1 MPADPLV
8 DPVAAAGA
16 EARAKAIGDSQANER
31 VESLARGQVAPVAD
45 AIAPISPT
53 ADTTASPTLDVL
65 GQSTSE
71 RWIQVGSSI
80 LPDSAEAVR
89 EALAPIVASGQP
101 KLVLLFCSPSHDL
114 ALAAA
119 LVADQIGAAGLIGCS
134 TAGELAPDRS
144 SGGGITIWALGGD
157 GFRVSTGLGQGG
169 AGGLR
174 QAASDAAHCLDGL
187 ERRAHTVLVLL
198 ADGLC
203 GDQME
208 VVRGA
213 YDVAGVDVPLVGG
226 CAGDDMAMQATQQI
240 FGRRVLSN
248 AVVAAAISS
257 DAPLGIGVSHC
268 WEPLGEPMLVTS
280 SDGTSVSTLEDRPAL
295 DVYLDAFDAPED
307 VRSDPQ
313 LFATWATTR
322 PLGLRRRDRIEI
334 RYVSGGDF
342 EARKLLTIAEVPQGG
357 LAFLMQGDSHSV
369 LEATHMAC
377 KMACDALQ
385 GAPLR
390 GMLLFDCVAR
400 RSVLQDERI
409 SEEIRLI
416 NAVRGDLPVGG
427 FYTYGEIA
435 RTKGAGGFH
444 NQTLVALAL
453 A

>member
-1 MPADPLV
+1 MPADSIV
-8 DPVAAAGA
+8 DSRSEPQLQGSGNPAD
-16 EARAKAIGDSQANER
+16 GD
-31 VESLARGQVAPVAD
+31 
-45 AIAPISPT
+45 
-53 ADTTASPTLDVL
+53 
-65 GQSTSE
+65 SE
-71 RWIQVGSSI
+71 RWIEVGSSI
-80 LPDSAEAVR
+80 AAASEQAVN
-89 EALAPIVASGQP
+89 EALAPILAAGTP
-101 KLVLLFCSPSHDL
+101 RLVLVFCSPVHDL
-114 ALAAA
+114 SRVAD
-119 LVADQIGAAGLIGCS
+119 LVADRVGEAALIGCS

-144 SGGGITIWALGGD
+144 SNGGISIWALGGT
-157 GFRVSTGLGQGG
+157 GFNVSTGLGQGSS
-169 AGGLR
+169 GGLR

-187 ERRAHTVLVLL
+187 ERKAHTVLVLL

-226 CAGDDMAMQATQQI
+226 CAGDDMAMHATQQI
-240 FGRRVLSN
+240 FGRQVLGN

-268 WEPLGEPMLVTS
+268 WETLGEPMLVTS
-280 SDGTSVSTLEDRPAL
+280 SDGTSVATLEDRPAL

-307 VRSDPQ
+307 VRQDPE
-313 LFATWATTR
+313 LFASWATTR
-322 PLGLRRRDRIEI
+322 PLGIRRRDRIEI

-342 EARKLLTIAEVPQGG
+342 VGRRLLTIAEVPQGG
-357 LAFLMQGDSHSV
+357 LAFLMEGDSHSV

-377 KMACDALQ
+377 QMACEGLH

-400 RSVLQDERI
+400 RSVLQEERI
-409 SEEIRLI
+409 QEEIQRI